1 MKRKIRTPYFEVGV
15 KNYLYGD
22 DVFELALA
30 AEKAAAE
37 YDVDVLFIAPYV
49 DIRRIAEN
57 TKRLVVLA
65 PYMDLL
71 RPGRGVADVLPESL
85 KAAGAHGVLMN
96 HCERPFT
103 LGQLKQSIE
112 RANELDLLSFVCADT
127 IPECKAI
134 AHLGPDIINPEV
146 SSNIGQSGG
155 GIDMDYVRESIRAI
169 KEIDSSI
176 LVEQAA
182 GISSGQQVYDLI
194 YEGVEACGAASGICC
209 APDPVAMVTEMIRMV
224 RVAHDARKEKGLA

>member
-1 MKRKIRTPYFEVGV
+1 MKRKIKAPYFEVGV

-30 AEKAAAE
+30 AEKAAIE
-37 YDVDVLFIAPYV
+37 YDIDVLFIAPYV

-57 TKRLVVLA
+57 TERLVVLA

-103 LGQLKQSIE
+103 LTQLKESIE

-127 IPECKAI
+127 IAECKAI

-155 GIDMDYVRESIRAI
+155 MDMDYVRESIRAI
-169 KEIDSSI
+169 KEINSSI

-182 GISSGQQVYDLI
+182 GINSGQQVYDLI

-209 APDPVAMVTEMIRMV
+209 SSDPIAMVTEMIRMV
-224 RVAHDARKEKGLA
+224 RVAHDARKEKGLE